1 LVQKIRAEN
10 QTSVGVLQKN
20 GIQIIAVAPADVQE
34 MIKVSEAVYPKLAGS
49 LYPAALLEQVK
60 GYIAEVR
67 K

>member
-1 LVQKIRAEN
+1 
-10 QTSVGVLQKN
+10 
-20 GIQIIAVAPADVQE
+20 

-60 GYIAEVR
+60 GYISEVR